1 MDRCLLWAIVF
12 LLALGIIIFVI
23 FVFLLFTASL
33 VQVQP

>member
-1 MDRCLLWAIVF
+1 MDRCLLWAIVL

-23 FVFLLFTASL
+23 FVILLFTASL